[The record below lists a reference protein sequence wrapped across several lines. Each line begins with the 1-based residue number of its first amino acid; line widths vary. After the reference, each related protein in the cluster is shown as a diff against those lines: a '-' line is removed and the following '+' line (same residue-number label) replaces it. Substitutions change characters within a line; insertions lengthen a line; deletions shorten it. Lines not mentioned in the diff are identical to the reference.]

1 MPGRSQISVLVLL
14 SLGLAMGLV
23 VAAEAGPPSAPE
35 TATISDFL
43 LSRQLAEA
51 EGLSIGD
58 VVELGSEADG
68 GRTRRFRIAGI
79 YEPTPDPFRLTQKR
93 HEARLH
99 LGDLIDLVADPDDP
113 QAAEAVDRINITL
126 EDPSSAAEYS
136 GILARTFPAVQARST
151 AEAPGTQIF
160 LVLERFHVAVALV
173 TVLGSAA
180 FLLALMVM
188 RADQRRETA
197 GILRLIGVSRP
208 RILLGVFIE
217 GAFIAFAGALFGV
230 VLAKGL
236 EGLFNAFFQW
246 HYDTALIFVRVTP
259 GIAVRCVALAIPLGV
274 VAGLVASWT
283 LLRREIL
290 ELLHR

>member
-1 MPGRSQISVLVLL
+1 MPGRSQITILALL
-14 SLGLAMGLV
+14 TPLLALGWTI
-23 VAAEAGPPSAPE
+23 AAEKTASPPPDA
-35 TATISDFL
+35 AALSDLL

-58 VVELGSEADG
+58 VVELSPEVTG
-68 GRTRRFRIAGI
+68 GVTRRYRVGGI
-79 YEPTPDPFRLTQKR
+79 YEPTPDPFRLTHKR
-93 HEARLH
+93 HETRMH
-99 LGDLIDLVADPDDP
+99 LGDLIDLVAQPGDP

-126 EDPSSAAEYS
+126 EDPSYAERYASVLSA
-136 GILARTFPAVQARST
+136 RFPAVQAQPT
-151 AEAPGTQIF
+151 TDAPESQLF
-160 LVLERFHVAVALV
+160 VVLERFHVAVALV

-208 RILLGVFIE
+208 RILLEIFIE
-217 GAFIAFAGALFGV
+217 GAFIALAGALFGIL
-230 VLAKGL
+230 LAMAL

-246 HYDTALIFVRVTP
+246 YYDTALIFVRVTP
-259 GIAVRCVALAIPLGV
+259 GIAARCVLLAVPLGV
-274 VAGLVASWT
+274 LAGLVASWT
-283 LLRREIL
+283 LLRRGIL

>member
-1 MPGRSQISVLVLL
+1 MPGRSKITILALL
-14 SLGLAMGLV
+14 SPLLALGWTF
-23 VAAEAGPPSAPE
+23 AAERGPSPQTDGSAL
-35 TATISDFL
+35 SDLL

-51 EGLSIGD
+51 EGLEIGD
-58 VVELGSEADG
+58 VVELSPEARG
-68 GRTRRFRIAGI
+68 GTTRRFRVSGI
-79 YEPTPDPFRLTQKR
+79 YEPTPDPFRLTHKR
-93 HEARLH
+93 HETRMH
-99 LGDLIDLVADPDDP
+99 LGDLIDLISDPDDP

-126 EDPSSAAEYS
+126 KDPSEAKSYS
-136 GILARTFPAVQARST
+136 IALNSRFPAVH
-151 AEAPGTQIF
+151 AESVAVAPESRIF
-160 LVLERFHVAVALV
+160 VVLERFHVAVALV

-208 RILLGVFIE
+208 RILLEVFTE
-217 GAFIAFAGALFGV
+217 GAFIALAGALFGIL
-230 VLAKGL
+230 LATLL

-259 GIAVRCVALAIPLGV
+259 GIAVRCVVLAVPLGV
-274 VAGLVASWT
+274 LAGLVASWT
-283 LLRREIL
+283 LLRRGIL